1 MKKLNKLEND
11 LIQEIE
17 NKFIIAMKAAYEIF
31 GNTAFRKSSSSP
43 VNKSLFEVWS
53 VTLSQ
58 LNSQKIDMLI
68 NRKEL
73 LRERFI
79 EKMRTDNDFNRS
91 ISQAANKVKYRFE
104 QINQIVQEVLSC

>member
-1 MKKLNKLEND
+1 
-11 LIQEIE
+11 
-17 NKFIIAMKAAYEIF
+17 
-31 GNTAFRKSSSSP
+31 AFRKSSSSP

>member
-1 MKKLNKLEND
+1 EIDNF
-11 LIQEIE
+11 LIKELE
-17 NKFIIAMKAAYEIF
+17 NKFMTAMIAAYNIF
-31 GNTAFRKSSSSP
+31 GNTAFRKSQKSP
-43 VNKSLFEVWS
+43 INKSLFEAWS
-53 VTLSQ
+53 VILSQ
-58 LNSQKIDMLI
+58 LNPQQIDMLI

-104 QINQIVQEVLSC
+104 KINQIVQEVLSC